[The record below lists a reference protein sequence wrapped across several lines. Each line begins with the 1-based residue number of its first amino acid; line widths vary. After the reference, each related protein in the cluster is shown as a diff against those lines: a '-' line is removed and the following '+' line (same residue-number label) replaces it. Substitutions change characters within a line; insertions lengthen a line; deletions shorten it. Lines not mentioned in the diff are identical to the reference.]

1 MASLITIS
9 CSSCNKEVAASYIRK
24 HMDRYH
30 SEKDP
35 FFCREGA
42 ECTKTFFSKQRL
54 EDHKK
59 SSHPKNTI
67 TFEGE
72 VESITR
78 VLRENMCDECDKTFV
93 TFERLREHKAYKHRQ
108 DQLRVKCQVCNK
120 FFENSRSFKA
130 HKSKNHLDLQCNF
143 CEKKLGS
150 KNALRKHTKKKH
162 EDKEVTEAAQG
173 NN

>member
-1 MASLITIS
+1 
-9 CSSCNKEVAASYIRK
+9 
-24 HMDRYH
+24 
-30 SEKDP
+30 
-35 FFCREGA
+35 
-42 ECTKTFFSKQRL
+42 
-54 EDHKK
+54 
-59 SSHPKNTI
+59 
-67 TFEGE
+67 
-72 VESITR
+72 
-78 VLRENMCDECDKTFV
+78 MCDECDKTFV

-120 FFENSRSFKA
+120 FFKNSRSFKA

-162 EDKEVTEAAQG
+162 EDKEVTEADQG